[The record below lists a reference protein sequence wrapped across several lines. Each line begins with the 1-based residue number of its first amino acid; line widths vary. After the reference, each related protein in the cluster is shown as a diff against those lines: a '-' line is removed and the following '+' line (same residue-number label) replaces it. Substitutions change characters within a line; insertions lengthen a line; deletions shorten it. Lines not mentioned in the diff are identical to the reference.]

1 VIGWTVGGTWRLHRG
16 SIPLPKASSPLPQA
30 NVKPFSYS
38 LGSIY
43 VPSRFE
49 ARHEANTM
57 KISRLAIIAYALA
70 ACGSS
75 SLQAQ
80 EFQVFDH
87 GLGQSEMPRA
97 SLEDN
102 WSSRTFD
109 GAPAPQPSPRRSFKE
124 ALYEPLIRQAE
135 VRYQLPPRLL
145 QALVWQE
152 SRFDPMAISSAGAAG
167 LAQLMPATARELG
180 VGNRHDPGQSIDGGA
195 RYLRQMLDRFG
206 AIHLALAAYN
216 AGPGAVSRAGG
227 IPKNRETPGYVRSVL
242 ARWVAYSAT

>member
-1 VIGWTVGGTWRLHRG
+1 MAAPSRFNCPCRTH
-16 SIPLPKASSPLPQA
+16 PSPLPQT

-38 LGSIY
+38 LCSNY

-49 ARHEANTM
+49 TRHEANTM
-57 KISRLAIIAYALA
+57 KISRLAVIASALA
-70 ACGSS
+70 ACGSN
-75 SLQAQ
+75 SLHAQ

-87 GLGQSEMPRA
+87 GLGQSELPRV
-97 SLEDN
+97 SLDDN
-102 WSSRTFD
+102 WSSQSPD
-109 GAPAPQPSPRRSFKE
+109 EAPSAQSFPRRSFKE

-145 QALVWQE
+145 QALVWRE

-227 IPKNRETPGYVRSVL
+227 IPRNRETPGYVRSVL
-242 ARWVAYSAT
+242 ARWMAYSAT